1 MPKRLY
7 PTKAISEIRKEIT
20 KTTASKTTSLCKYI
34 LKIVTLIS
42 KVPGYPD
49 SVVSSI
55 DQPLNPNL
63 FHRSAPYPATD
74 NLPGT
79 SIPEVEQSPEAAVYT
94 IDREFA
100 AAASSVLILRSWLL
114 LPV

>member
-1 MPKRLY
+1 M
-7 PTKAISEIRKEIT
+7 
-20 KTTASKTTSLCKYI
+20 
-34 LKIVTLIS
+34 VTLIS
-42 KVPGYPD
+42 KVPD

-63 FHRSAPYPATD
+63 FHRSAPYPGTD